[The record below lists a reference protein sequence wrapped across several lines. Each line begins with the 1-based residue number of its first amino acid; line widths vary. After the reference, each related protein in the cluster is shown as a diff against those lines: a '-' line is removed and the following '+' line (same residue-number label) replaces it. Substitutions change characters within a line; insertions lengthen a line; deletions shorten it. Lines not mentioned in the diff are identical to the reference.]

1 MIIAYQISCLRQAVD
16 SVFRLIRVE
25 TFFLLY
31 CVCFPAR
38 PLLFTS
44 HSPPTLM
51 RSSSAFHVLS
61 LLQPKIVSCVCL
73 GPEPILYLCVEWS
86 TRWFPSPSSDLSHEG
101 SVKASCQSRTL

>member
-44 HSPPTLM
+44 HPPPHFNEVFVSLSCPLTTLAKN
-51 RSSSAFHVLS
+51 RVLRVFGTRAYFVS
-61 LLQPKIVSCVCL
+61 LRGVEHQMVSIPV
-73 GPEPILYLCVEWS
+73 V
-86 TRWFPSPSSDLSHEG
+86 
-101 SVKASCQSRTL
+101 